1 MFDICKNQK
10 HVEAIDY
17 AISHILTKL
26 GKNKSVLYL
35 QTGVILVFTNDYQ
48 LVKSHFFIRNFIDQ
62 FLYERLK
69 ISRLFNPELSKI
81 CIFTLYS

>member
-1 MFDICKNQK
+1 MFDICKNQE

-48 LVKSHFFIRNFIDQ
+48 LVKSHF
-62 FLYERLK
+62 
-69 ISRLFNPELSKI
+69 LFETLSTSFYTKD
-81 CIFTLYS
+81 